1 MSPLLNVIVALGGAS
16 FAWRAYSALYERQRS
31 KSHAL
36 DPVAGTWWRILSMA
50 VAAGLFSFVLGV
62 GGAAVRGP
70 RWVATSP
77 LVLFSAAPGGAGVG
91 GGGLL
96 CPRPPL
102 GV

>member
-50 VAAGLFSFVLGV
+50 VAAGLFSFVPGG
-62 GGAAVRGP
+62 GGAAVRGA
-70 RWVATSP
+70 RRVAAILVVLLSP
-77 LVLFSAAPGGAGVG
+77 AAAVAVG
-91 GGGLL
+91 GGAAPL
-96 CPRPPL
+96 PPPPPL
-102 GV
+102 G